1 MNNKVTVVIPC
12 YNDGQYLTVCIDSVE
27 NQDYKNFSIV
37 IVNDGSTDEST
48 LKMLDSLR
56 KKYKVID
63 IENGGPGKARNSGIK
78 EADSEYILT
87 LDADDKIAP
96 DYLSKTVDAL
106 DKSSSDIA
114 FINTDWEVFGL
125 ESKVVKKKDYDLAD
139 LAWENIVGNNC
150 LFRRQVWEEVSG
162 YSTNL
167 NGIEDWDFWIKV
179 VARGYKWEYL
189 PYPLMKYRKRLGS
202 LSANNGKRIT
212 ELGTILLEN
221 NKDFF
226 IKNYIQIYLKG
237 NERWYREFSKNIS
250 N

>member
-1 MNNKVTVVIPC
+1 MSNKVTIVIPC
-12 YNDGQYLTVCIDSVE
+12 YNDGQYLKECLDSVE
-27 NQDYKNFSIV
+27 NQGFTDYSTI
-37 IVNDGSTDEST
+37 IVNDGSTDTST
-48 LKMLDSLR
+48 IEILDSIR
-56 KKYKVID
+56 EKYKVID
-63 IENGGPGKARNSGIK
+63 IENGGPGKARNYGIK

-96 DYLSKTVDAL
+96 DYLTKTFEVL
-106 DKSSSDIA
+106 NNSSADVA
-114 FINTDWEVFGL
+114 FVNTDWEVFGL
-125 ESKVVKKKDYDLAD
+125 ESKIIKKKPYNLAD

-150 LFRRQVWEEVSG
+150 LFKRNVWKEVSG
-162 YSTNL
+162 YSRNL

-179 VARGYKWEYL
+179 VAKGYKWEYL